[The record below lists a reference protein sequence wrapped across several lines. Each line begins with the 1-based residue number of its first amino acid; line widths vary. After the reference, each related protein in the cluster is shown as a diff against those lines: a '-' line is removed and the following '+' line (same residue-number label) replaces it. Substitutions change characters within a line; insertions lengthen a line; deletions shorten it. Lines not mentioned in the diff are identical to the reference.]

1 MTEPSPPIGTQIS
14 RLARLSPDQSA
25 ITCDGRTI
33 TRAELDSST
42 NRLARAYAQRGVGVG
57 DYVTIV
63 LPNSIEWVQAALAC
77 WKLGAVPQPLSPRL
91 PAAEFEGLL
100 ALRPRALLVGR
111 DDPHHQIPS
120 VPAGFT
126 PDPGTSDAPLPEAVS
141 PCWKSMASGGSTG
154 RPKLIEAGG
163 DSRISPALGYSLGV
177 QDGDTTLVP
186 VPLSHNTGITTAVIA
201 LLLGQHLVLMSR
213 FEPHEFLRL
222 VTDHR
227 VTFLTTVPT
236 IMQRL
241 LPVYRANPDAYDLSS
256 IRRFWHLGAPCPPA
270 VKQAWIDLLGPEKVW
285 ELYGG
290 TELQAL
296 TVISGDQWLAHRGSV
311 GTVVAGEMRVLDDD
325 GNPCPP
331 GVVGEIYLRP
341 GPGAPP
347 TYRYIGASAKS
358 RDGWD
363 SLGDLGYFDSD
374 GFLYLS
380 DRRVDMFTVGGRNVY
395 PAEIEN
401 ALSAHPDVLS
411 CLVVGVPDEDLGQV
425 PYALVQA
432 ATALDEHA
440 VQAFLRDRIAGY
452 KVPRTVEFVDT
463 PLRDDAGK
471 ARRSAVR
478 AEVMARLFLIAT
490 LCIVARAGHGAMASS
505 CGRLSARP
513 LTTWRLSRFSQRR
526 NASRH
531 GDSTSA

>member
-1 MTEPSPPIGTQIS
+1 VTEPVPPIGTQIS
-14 RLARLSPDQSA
+14 RLAQTAPDEPA
-25 ITCDGRTI
+25 VTCDRRTL
-33 TRAELDSST
+33 TRAELDTST
-42 NRLARAYAQRGVGVG
+42 NRLARAYAERGVGAG

-63 LPNSIEWVQAALAC
+63 LPNSIQWIQAAVAC
-77 WKLGAVPQPLSPRL
+77 WKLGAVPQPLSARL
-91 PAAEFEGLL
+91 PAAELQGLL
-100 ALRPRALLVGR
+100 DLRRPALLVGR
-111 DDPHHQIPS
+111 EHPGIPHLP
-120 VPAGFT
+120 PGFT
-126 PDPGTSDAPLPEAVS
+126 PDPALSDAALPEVVS
-141 PCWKSMASGGSTG
+141 PVWKAMGSGGSTG

-163 DSRISPALGYSLGV
+163 DSRIPAAIGYPMGA
-177 QDGDTTLVP
+177 QEGDTTLVP
-186 VPLSHNTGITTAVIA
+186 VPLSHNTGFTTATIA
-201 LLLGQHLVLMSR
+201 LLMRHHLVLMSR
-213 FEPHEFLRL
+213 FDAHEFLRL
-222 VTDHR
+222 ITEHR

-241 LPVYRANPDAYDLSS
+241 LPVYRSDPQAYDLSS

-270 VKQAWIDLLGPEKVW
+270 VKEAWIDILGPEKVW

-296 TVISGDQWLAHRGSV
+296 TFISGEQWLAHRGSV
-311 GTVVAGEMRVLDDD
+311 GVVVAGEMTVLDDD

-341 GPGAPP
+341 SPGSPP
-347 TYRYIGASAKS
+347 TYRYIGVTAKS
-358 RDGWD
+358 RGGWD
-363 SLGDLGYFDSD
+363 SLGDLGHFDSD

-411 CLVVGVPDEDLGQV
+411 CLVVGVPHEDLGQV
-425 PYALVQA
+425 PYLLVQA
-432 ATALDEHA
+432 GAALDEPT

-452 KVPRTVEFVDT
+452 KMPHTVEFVDT

-478 AEVMARLFLIAT
+478 AQVMARLRL
-490 LCIVARAGHGAMASS
+490 LDAG
-505 CGRLSARP
+505 
-513 LTTWRLSRFSQRR
+513 
-526 NASRH
+526 
-531 GDSTSA
+531 